1 MNDTYIRTGDI
12 FCLVF
17 SIDNLQSFEDMLIQ
31 LKNIIKLKGNKPI
44 IVIGNKTD
52 ESARQV
58 GHAWADLILSCDYN
72 VKYIETSAK
81 YNVNIDTVRLAAL
94 SLAKDNGHVVL
105 ANVANSVVACPMVAK
120 SKSPSNLR
128 RMISRLRGILQ
139 NYQ

>member
-17 SIDNLQSFEDMLIQ
+17 SIDNLQSFDEILIQ
-31 LKNIIKLKGNKPI
+31 LENIIKLKGNKQI

-52 ESARQV
+52 ECTRQV

-81 YNVNIDTVRLAAL
+81 YNMNIDTVRSAAL
-94 SLAKDNGHVVL
+94 SLAKDNGHGVL
-105 ANVANSVVACPMVAK
+105 TKVANSVNACPMVAK
-120 SKSPSNLR
+120 SKSPSPLKG
-128 RMISRLRGILQ
+128 MISRLRGFVQ
-139 NYQ
+139 NNH